1 MYVYSG
7 SNFHAYHFPS
17 SINPVPL
24 AYLTAKSNGLTEQA
38 EEILAQAGKT
48 EDEIEMPEAASQS
61 LHVPQP
67 VIQLQDNNWPL
78 LTVSRSFF
86 EGSFSLD
93 QKNDQQ
99 TAAPGLQFT
108 DDIEDIEEAGGDWGA
123 DDENEV
129 TGISQVPHGGDEDDL
144 EGDDEE
150 GGWDIDTDIKIQMQ
164 EQTQAPLETT
174 EFVAPTAGTS
184 ESSSWIQ
191 SSPLASDHIAAG
203 SFETA
208 MQMLNRQVGIVNF
221 EPLKSRFMAIYQ
233 ASRASLSGNPNIPS
247 MWVYLRR
254 NQEDSDPRRSLPAV
268 AHNFQN
274 LITANLQP
282 AYNAFT
288 KGRFAVATTQ
298 FKTLLHSLL
307 FTVVNTPAEAEE
319 VKQLVGICR
328 EYLLGLSME
337 QKRRSIG
344 ASPDATKQA
353 LELAAYFTHC
363 QLQVPHMQLALRQAA
378 KLCFKNKNFSSAS
391 TFARRLLELA
401 PVTTVANEARQIQAA
416 CERTPTDE
424 IKLGYDQY
432 NPFVV
437 CGISYEA
444 IYKGSP
450 KADCPYCSTSYLPEH
465 QGKVCTVCEVAQ
477 IGSQGSGLRVTA

>member
-1 MYVYSG
+1 MTPCHVSRML
-7 SNFHAYHFPS
+7 
-17 SINPVPL
+17 SILAMLKNESDSFGTLDNVSAKSKIYNSLCALLSTVTYPALTVPL

-48 EDEIEMPEAASQS
+48 EDEIELPEVSSQP
-61 LHVPQP
+61 LAVPQP

-93 QKNDQQ
+93 QRNDQQ
-99 TAAPGLQFT
+99 AAAPSLQFT
-108 DDIEDIEEAGGDWGA
+108 EDIEDIEEAGGDWGA
-123 DDENEV
+123 DDDNEI
-129 TGISQVPHGGDEDDL
+129 TGISQVPQGDDDDL

-150 GGWDIDTDIKIQMQ
+150 SGWDIDTDIKIQMQ
-164 EQTQAPLETT
+164 EQTQAPVETT

-184 ESSSWIQ
+184 EAASWIQ

-208 MQMLNRQVGIVNF
+208 MQLLNRQVGIVNF

-254 NQEDSDPRRSLPAV
+254 NQEDSDVRRSLPAV

-307 FTVVNTPAEAEE
+307 FTVVSTPAEAEE

-328 EYLLGLSME
+328 EYLLGLAME
-337 QKRRSIG
+337 QKRRTIST
-344 ASPDATKQA
+344 SPENTKQA

-378 KLCFKNKNFSSAS
+378 KLCFKVKNFSSAS

-401 PVTTVANEARQIQAA
+401 PVTTVANEVSIFLLL
-416 CERTPTDE
+416 T
-424 IKLGYDQY
+424 
-432 NPFVV
+432 
-437 CGISYEA
+437 
-444 IYKGSP
+444 
-450 KADCPYCSTSYLPEH
+450 
-465 QGKVCTVCEVAQ
+465 
-477 IGSQGSGLRVTA
+477 